1 MDMKRVTIGLVL
13 LWVIALV
20 PLGAADRSMALA
32 MSIGQRGG
40 DFSLGAEVMAPPLF
54 DGLVTIYGGVD
65 LQYKAGMV
73 QGGEQE
79 WYPYVLTSVG
89 LQITAAQH
97 DWMRLYARSALLV
110 FVPSPEVGSLW
121 HVGGY
126 GGFGVEF
133 FFASEGSGSY
143 YFEIGGAG
151 TTAKAIALAHKPYL
165 GNGLTIKAGC
175 RFLLC

>member
-1 MDMKRVTIGLVL
+1 MKRVMIGLVL

-20 PLGAADRSMALA
+20 PLGAADRPMALA

-40 DFSLGAEVMAPPLF
+40 DFSLGAEVLAPTLF
-54 DGLVTIYGGVD
+54 DGLVALYGGVD
-65 LQYKAGMV
+65 LQYKAGRA
-73 QGGEQE
+73 QGGDQE
-79 WYPYVLTSVG
+79 WYPYVLASVG
-89 LQITAAQH
+89 LQITATQT
-97 DWMRLYARSALLV
+97 DWLRLYASSALLV

-121 HVGGY
+121 HMGGY

-133 FFASEGSGSY
+133 FFASEGGGSY
-143 YFEIGGAG
+143 YIEIGGTG
-151 TTAKAIALAHKPYL
+151 TAAKAIALAHKPYL